1 MKERYSSKKNN
12 QTFTIIASIW
22 LFFSCVFII
31 NAFNTW
37 IAYNTLNWGS
47 SDISGKNLGQKM
59 TQIQNTLEANKSI
72 QKQEYEKALQLI
84 SWDTSEDYYNRGT
97 IQTLL
102 AYQNWLKNTISW
114 LDSAQI
120 FIAQAQQ
127 NFDIAKKLAKSETIK
142 TAIMDNQTTVTSV
155 STVVDIKTCYGLG
168 QGIIT
173 DIKDITTIINGI
185 KNILNQEDIY
195 IKKRASSLGTM
206 CYEKL
211 RNIADASKEQVGL
224 LQLEMQ
230 RNNTKYTSEFY
241 QKIENPLLCIDTPY
255 ENILSSMDK
264 GRQWL
269 QTYQQ
274 QHINTVEAL
283 KINSTQSIKELCEQS
298 KNDAE
303 INQQIEDSVQELLQ
317 KLNDN
322 KMENQT
328 QKKSTN
334 EVKYKDFFD
343 ENEKKILEE
352 IQQTNHSRINTI
364 LDIRGKGNYD
374 PERYINDMFNQFYG
388 NSGDFIDL
396 HK

>member
-1 MKERYSSKKNN
+1 M
-12 QTFTIIASIW
+12 
-22 LFFSCVFII
+22 
-31 NAFNTW
+31 
-37 IAYNTLNWGS
+37 
-47 SDISGKNLGQKM
+47 
-59 TQIQNTLEANKSI
+59 
-72 QKQEYEKALQLI
+72 
-84 SWDTSEDYYNRGT
+84 
-97 IQTLL
+97 
-102 AYQNWLKNTISW
+102 
-114 LDSAQI
+114 
-120 FIAQAQQ
+120 
-127 NFDIAKKLAKSETIK
+127 
-142 TAIMDNQTTVTSV
+142 
-155 STVVDIKTCYGLG
+155 
-168 QGIIT
+168 
-173 DIKDITTIINGI
+173 
-185 KNILNQEDIY
+185 
-195 IKKRASSLGTM
+195 
-206 CYEKL
+206 
-211 RNIADASKEQVGL
+211 
-224 LQLEMQ
+224 
-230 RNNTKYTSEFY
+230 
-241 QKIENPLLCIDTPY
+241 
-255 ENILSSMDK
+255 
-264 GRQWL
+264 